1 MEKINRNLLVHF
13 NSKLFTGIK
22 HEDILSK
29 LEKEVNLEDIKSI
42 QMTEKSCIV
51 TLKSEQAKY
60 KILNSEI
67 SLKNRSINFFDIDKN
82 VINVTI
88 KDVPCEMSDQF
99 IATHMSIYGQV
110 INGSIKRGVI
120 KGTNIGNGTRYDL
133 ILNCA
138 QILPVRTNF
147 GRFEIRLHADTCN
160 NRTECSYCQQTNHPY
175 YRCPTKP
182 TSTKTC
188 YNCNKQ
194 GHIAKYCIY
203 DILCKHCGE
212 CGHIQRECPA
222 HKEETA
228 TKEYGDYFHEILEG
242 RNTRDNSSLVDET
255 ERKDTSGQADS
266 NLTTDNNNSVNVL
279 LGDSNCKRLGKVSPY
294 CINASILSA
303 TLENIDETIKLYIKY

>member
-1 MEKINRNLLVHF
+1 
-13 NSKLFTGIK
+13 
-22 HEDILSK
+22 
-29 LEKEVNLEDIKSI
+29 
-42 QMTEKSCIV
+42 MTEKSCIV

-147 GRFEIRLHADTCN
+147 G
-160 NRTECSYCQQTNHPY
+160 
-175 YRCPTKP
+175 
-182 TSTKTC
+182 
-188 YNCNKQ
+188 
-194 GHIAKYCIY
+194 
-203 DILCKHCGE
+203 
-212 CGHIQRECPA
+212 
-222 HKEETA
+222 
-228 TKEYGDYFHEILEG
+228 
-242 RNTRDNSSLVDET
+242 
-255 ERKDTSGQADS
+255 
-266 NLTTDNNNSVNVL
+266 
-279 LGDSNCKRLGKVSPY
+279 
-294 CINASILSA
+294 
-303 TLENIDETIKLYIKY
+303 